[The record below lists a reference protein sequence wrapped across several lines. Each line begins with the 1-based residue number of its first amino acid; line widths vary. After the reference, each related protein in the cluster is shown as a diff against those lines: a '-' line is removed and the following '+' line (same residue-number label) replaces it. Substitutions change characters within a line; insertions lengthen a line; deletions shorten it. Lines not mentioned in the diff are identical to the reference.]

1 MIKNKLFSFLFV
13 FISIFFT
20 FNLSFAQIPDT
31 VGIADTLRVGNLT
44 AYPGSKVC
52 VPVYAFN
59 DENLGAIVVPLRFS
73 SSDIYCDSVSFVGT
87 RVADVPLKGGEID
100 SLNRTIKIY
109 AMTFT
114 QISPGSGLVANMWF
128 KIKDDALPQTVEI
141 DTYSTAEPPVYLTFV
156 YTWAEEMTPAFVKGG
171 ITIKEKNL
179 PPQIQPIGTQYV
191 NEGDTLL
198 IKITADD
205 PEGDSLKISVLNAPQ
220 GAFFADSGNGKAIFR
235 WVPPSTGPW
244 SSVNSPFKVTFVA
257 SDGSNTSRED
267 VEINVIDVKTPGPK
281 DYVLEIGADSG
292 FFQDYVT
299 VPIRLTNPDS
309 IVAINLLLNFDPS
322 ALSLL
327 NVNKVNTRIGNWE
340 YFHYKINQPEYG
352 DIQISALPN
361 LPDTIFT
368 PPLPPGEGIIIN
380 LDFKIIFDTSP
391 LSLLTSIRY
400 KFTNSTDNTLSGGLG
415 YQFISQD
422 EIDYQDGYIYIR
434 GMADLLGD
442 INLNNIPFEIADAV
456 LFNNFLTN
464 PIKYPFNEQQKR
476 NSDVNEDGFCC
487 SLADFIYLLKKI
499 LEGDNPVIAKAL
511 PQPNAVQLYL
521 QRSLS
526 TLDLFFESKVPVGG
540 AFLVIRH
547 PGIDLGT
554 PTLSSEAEDMTLLKR
569 EYPEELRLL
578 IYSPTAKYMEPGKR
592 KLFTIPII
600 KGMGNIELNKAS
612 FSDNLGNMI
621 EADVYLQNN
630 IEVVPQRFA
639 LFQNYPNPF
648 NPETNISFAL
658 PEDGKV
664 NLKIYNLKGQLVKV
678 LIDQKL
684 NSGIHTFKW
693 DAKDESGTDLP
704 SGIFFYKLIA
714 GEYSEAKKMVRIK

>member
-1 MIKNKLFSFLFV
+1 MKNKLFSFLFV
-13 FISIFFT
+13 FISILFSS
-20 FNLSFAQIPDT
+20 NLSFSQIPDT
-31 VGIADTLRVGNLT
+31 VGIVDTLRVGNVT

-87 RVADVPLKGGEID
+87 RVADAPLKGGEID

-114 QISPGSGLVANMWF
+114 LISSGSGLVTNMWF

-141 DTYSTAEPPVYLTFV
+141 DTYSTPEPPVYLTFV
-156 YTWAEEMTPAFVKGG
+156 YTWAEEMIPAFVKGE
-171 ITIKEKNL
+171 IIIKEKNL
-179 PPQIQPIGTQYV
+179 APQIQPIGTQYV

-198 IKITADD
+198 IKISAND
-205 PEGDSLKISVLNAPQ
+205 PEGDSIKISLLNGPE
-220 GAFFADSGNGKAIFR
+220 GTSFADSSNGRAIFN
-235 WVPPSTGPW
+235 WIPPSTGPW

-257 SDGSNTSRED
+257 SDGNNTSRED

-292 FFQDYVT
+292 FYSDVVT
-299 VPIRLTNPDS
+299 IPIKLTNPDS
-309 IVAINLLLNFDPS
+309 VASMRLLLHFDPS
-322 ALSLL
+322 SLSLKSVSKL
-327 NVNKVNTRIGNWE
+327 NTRISNWE
-340 YFHYKINQPEYG
+340 YFQYSQPALG
-352 DIQISALPN
+352 DIKILGIAD
-361 LPDTIFT
+361 LPDPTLT
-368 PPLPPGEGIIIN
+368 PPLPPGDGVIAN
-380 LDFKIIFDTSP
+380 LDFQVILDPSP
-391 LSLLTSIRY
+391 LSLLASIEF
-400 KFTNSTDNTLSGGLG
+400 KFTDSTDNTFGGFLG
-415 YQFISQD
+415 QKFIPQGKITYHKGS
-422 EIDYQDGYIYIR
+422 IYIQNL
-434 GMADLLGD
+434 GVLLGD
-442 INLNNIPFEIADAV
+442 INLNQIPFEIADAV
-456 LFNNFLTN
+456 LFNNFLTD

-476 NSDVNEDGFCC
+476 NSDVNEDGICC

-526 TLDLFFESKVPVGG
+526 TIDLFFESKVPVGG

-621 EADVYLQNN
+621 EADFYLQNN
-630 IEVVPQRFA
+630 IEVVPQRFT

-664 NLKIYNLKGQLVKV
+664 NLKIYNLKGQLIKV
-678 LIDQKL
+678 LVNQKL
-684 NSGIHTFKW
+684 SPGIHTLTW
-693 DAKDESGTDLP
+693 DGKDESGKDLP
-704 SGIFFYKLIA
+704 SGIYFYRLIA